1 MKKRG
6 RRVKRE
12 IAQVNSHLETVT
24 TVAIVTHERPDG
36 DAVGSLIALAIL
48 LEKAGKQVTPVLIDG
63 VPARFRFLP
72 GYERVQKGFP
82 TECESLIVVDC
93 SEVERIG
100 FDAKSLPRN
109 VDLNIDHHPTNT
121 HFGVINVVVP
131 EAAATTEILFDLSS
145 PLGLEIDVEVATSF
159 LTGLVTDTI
168 GFRTSNVTPKVL
180 KMAARLI
187 ELGAPLTEVY
197 KRSLNQRSFVAARYW
212 GRGLSNLEQ
221 GEGLVWS
228 SLGLDDR
235 EQVGYPGRDDADLI
249 NLLSTIDGTEVS
261 LVFVEQHG
269 GKVKVSWRSH
279 GAINVAEIAT
289 EFGGGGHDK
298 AAGAVISGD
307 LEPVRSKVLAFTKA
321 SIQVNPELVK

>member
-1 MKKRG
+1 M
-6 RRVKRE
+6 KRE
-12 IAQVNSHLETVT
+12 IAQVNSHFETVT
-24 TVAIVTHERPDG
+24 KITIVTHERPDG
-36 DAVGSLIALAIL
+36 DAVGSLIALANL

-72 GYERVQKGFP
+72 GSERVQKKIP
-82 TECESLIVVDC
+82 TECDSLIVVDC
-93 SEVERIG
+93 SEVERVG
-100 FDAKSLPRN
+100 FDAESLPRN

-121 HFGVINVVVP
+121 HFGVINIVVP

-145 PLGLEIDVEVATSF
+145 PLGLEIDAGVATSL

-180 KMAARLI
+180 KIAARLI

-197 KRSLNQRSFVAARYW
+197 MRSLNQRSFVAARYW

-221 GEGLVWS
+221 AEGLVWS

-279 GAINVAEIAT
+279 GAANVAEIAT
-289 EFGGGGHDK
+289 EFGGGGHFK
-298 AAGAVISGD
+298 AAGAVISGELD
-307 LEPVRSKVLAFTKA
+307 EVRNKVLSFTKE